1 MHFVGRCDRRAF
13 DEAWEMLSDAYR
25 DAFLKQ
31 QNERIDKKKT
41 AGKVC
46 QNPTLGFMGDADVQI
61 RKRKKL
67 IDQIR
72 SMSDVCKK
80 VENADFG

>member
-1 MHFVGRCDRRAF
+1 
-13 DEAWEMLSDAYR
+13 MLSDAYR

-41 AGKVC
+41 AGKGREPRFVLEPVC
-46 QNPTLGFMGDADVQI
+46 QNPTPGFTGEVDVQI

-72 SMSDVCKK
+72 SRVTCGRRLKTLTSV
-80 VENADFG
+80 